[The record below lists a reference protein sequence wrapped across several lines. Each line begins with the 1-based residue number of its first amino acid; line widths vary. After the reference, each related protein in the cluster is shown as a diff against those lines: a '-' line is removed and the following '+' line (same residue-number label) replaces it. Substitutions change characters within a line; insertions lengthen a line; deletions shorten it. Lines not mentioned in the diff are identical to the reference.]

1 MRANEWETKLARRLA
16 WITVAGGVVSWAIR
30 QVRLGLVPDALN
42 YYLAAFLAVILLLL
56 LLKRSHRLIIS
67 ALIFNMV
74 LIAMWVIVTS
84 SDGRPRPGALLI
96 LVSASTLA
104 AAYYGFLFPFL
115 LTILSAAGLLLFAY
129 YSPPGTAVGA
139 EQLPSGM
146 TPFSSW
152 VSTAAGYVT
161 MSTLSIALVSYAVG
175 TLKDS
180 LTRLRGA
187 LTESETQK
195 KNLEDKE
202 RLLTLFT
209 ELSSDYVYQIDLQ
222 HPDLVPEVFAGAFR
236 RTTGYEPEEIRTK
249 GGWMNIVHPDDR
261 ERLTKLVPRLLEAT
275 NLVSEYRI
283 ISASGKIVW
292 LRDNVKPVRD
302 GQTGAVVKLLGAVHD
317 ITERKTAEQQVE
329 NLAFYDPLTALPNR
343 RLLLDRLE
351 QGLALSARTQYYGAI
366 LFIDLDHFKNLNDTR
381 GHEAGDQLLIQQARR
396 LVRCVREGD
405 TVARLGGDEFI
416 VILDELSP
424 TTEGAAGTATEVAQR
439 IIEALAKPV
448 SLTQQ
453 MMIDYENTCS
463 IGVAMYRGH
472 DLTIDELLRRADL
485 AMYQAKADGRNAFR
499 FFDPD
504 MQRLLSERL
513 ALEDDL
519 KQAMPQRQ
527 FRIFLQPQVAVDGR
541 IVGAEALLRWQHP
554 TMGLLAPGGF
564 IATAERTG
572 VILEIGKWVLEECC
586 ALLRDWST
594 TEKGRHVKLAINV
607 SARQFKQR
615 DCGKIVQEV
624 LQRTGADGSLLE
636 LELTESLAI
645 DNIDD
650 TVTKM
655 RALRELGVGLSLDDF
670 GTGHSSLA
678 YLKQLP
684 LTQLKIDQSFVRD
697 ITTDANDAVLVQT
710 IIGMAHNL
718 KLEVIAEGVETE
730 EQRLFLEQN
739 GCRLFQGYLFDRPMP
754 VEDFERKF
762 IH

>member
-42 YYLAAFLAVILLLL
+42 YYLAAFLAAILLLL
-56 LLKRSHRLIIS
+56 LLKRSHRLIIG

-74 LIAMWVIVTS
+74 LIAMWVMVTS
-84 SDGRPRPGALLI
+84 SDGRPRPGVLLI
-96 LVSASTLA
+96 LVTASTLA
-104 AAYYGFLFPFL
+104 AAYYGFVFPFL
-115 LTILSAAGLLLFAY
+115 LTILSAAGMLLFAH
-129 YSPPGTAVGA
+129 YSPPGTAVGV
-139 EQLPSGM
+139 ERLPPGM
-146 TPFSSW
+146 TPFTSW

-175 TLKDS
+175 ALKDS
-180 LTRLRGA
+180 LKRLRGTLA
-187 LTESETQK
+187 QSEAQK
-195 KNLEDKE
+195 KSLEEKE

-249 GGWMNIVHPDDR
+249 GGWMNIVHPEDR
-261 ERLTKLVPRLLEAT
+261 ERLTRLVPRLLEAT
-275 NLVSEYRI
+275 SLVSEYRI
-283 ISASGKIVW
+283 ISASGKTVW

-302 GQTGAVVKLLGAVHD
+302 EQTGAVVKLLGAVHN
-317 ITERKTAEQQVE
+317 ITERKSAEQQVE

-366 LFIDLDHFKNLNDTR
+366 LFIDLDHFKNLNDSR
-381 GHEAGDQLLIQQARR
+381 GHEAGDQLLIQQGRR

-424 TTEGAAGTATEVAQR
+424 TTEVAAGTATEVAQR

-453 MMIDYENTCS
+453 MMSDYENTCS

-513 ALEDDL
+513 ALENDL

-586 ALLRDWST
+586 ALLRDWSA

-615 DCGKIVQEV
+615 DCGQIVREV

-645 DNIDD
+645 DSIDD
-650 TVTKM
+650 TITKM

-739 GCRLFQGYLFDRPMP
+739 GCGLFQGYLFDRPMP
-754 VEDFERKF
+754 VADFERKF

>member
-1 MRANEWETKLARRLA
+1 MQADHWEGTLARRLG
-16 WITVAGGVVSWAIR
+16 WITIAGGVVSWTIR
-30 QVRLGLVPDALN
+30 QVRLGLIPDALN
-42 YYLAAFLAVILLLL
+42 YYLAAFLAAVLLLL
-56 LLKRSHRLIIS
+56 LFRRDHRLIVG
-67 ALIFNMV
+67 ALILNMV
-74 LIAMWVIVTS
+74 LIAMWVIITA
-84 SDGRPRPGALLI
+84 SDVRPRPSALLI
-96 LVSASTLA
+96 LVTASTLA
-104 AAYYGFLFPFL
+104 AAYYGFVFPFL
-115 LTILSAAGLLLFAY
+115 LTIVSALAMLVFGYYAHAKGAIPVEGL
-129 YSPPGTAVGA
+129 PPG
-139 EQLPSGM
+139 M
-146 TPFSSW
+146 THFSNW
-152 VSTAAGYVT
+152 LSTAAGYAT

-175 TLKDS
+175 TLKES
-180 LTRLRGA
+180 LKRLRGA
-187 LTESETQK
+187 LAESEMQK

-222 HPDLVPEVFAGAFR
+222 HPDLVPEVFAGAFH
-236 RTTGYEPEEIRTK
+236 RTTGYEPEEIRHK
-249 GGWMNIVHPDDR
+249 GGWMKIVHPEDQL
-261 ERLTKLVPRLLEAT
+261 RLTKLVPRLLEAAS
-275 NLVSEYRI
+275 LVSEYRI
-283 ISASGKIVW
+283 ISASGKTVW
-292 LRDNVKPVRD
+292 LSDHVRPLRDEK
-302 GQTGAVVKLLGAVHD
+302 TGAVVKLLGAVHD
-317 ITERKTAEQQVE
+317 ITERKSAEQQVE

-381 GHEAGDQLLIQQARR
+381 GHDAGDQLLIQQARR

-424 TTEGAAGTATEVAQR
+424 VADSAAGTATEVAQR
-439 IIEALAKPV
+439 IIESLAKPV

-453 MMIDYENTCS
+453 MMADYENTCS

-513 ALEDDL
+513 TLEEDL
-519 KQAMPQRQ
+519 KQALPQRQ
-527 FRIFLQPQVAVDGR
+527 FRIFLQPQVAADGS

-554 TMGLLAPGGF
+554 TAGLLAPGGF

-572 VILEIGKWVLEECC
+572 VILDIGKWVMDECC
-586 ALLRDWST
+586 GLLLRWSA
-594 TEKGRHVKLAINV
+594 TEKGRNLKIAINV

-615 DCGKIVQEV
+615 DCAQIVGEA
-624 LQRTGADGSLLE
+624 LRRTGARGALLE

-650 TVTKM
+650 TISKM
-655 RALRELGVGLSLDDF
+655 KALREMGVGLSLDDF

-710 IIGMAHNL
+710 IIGMAQNL

-730 EQRLFLEQN
+730 EQRQFLEQN
-739 GCRLFQGYLFDRPMP
+739 GCRLYQGYLFDRPMP
-754 VEDFERKF
+754 VTEFERKF
-762 IH
+762 IP